1 MTMLDDLR
9 VVEPLDTVRVFG
21 LDLARADLT
30 TTVDHLLGLTDLDQF
45 SYVVTTNVDHMV
57 ELQTNVRFQ
66 RAYADAT
73 VRVADGAPIVAI
85 GRLAGHQLRHRVTG
99 ADLMPELCRQAAL
112 LGLPVAIIGGTEEV
126 NQAAVETLRSRYPS
140 IQVDGFSPFGF
151 DSDPAVSLEMVE
163 RLEAMKPKLAFFCF
177 GAPRS
182 EIWVAEHAHL
192 LPPCVAVCAGAAV
205 DFIAG
210 TVGRAPSW
218 MQFLGLEW
226 CYRLIKEPR
235 RLWKRYLVRDLA
247 FLPIAMRE
255 IVRRV
260 RRTGASKPAPAL
272 ALAPATHRSRRP
284 TGC

>member
-21 LDLARADLT
+21 VDLARADLT

-57 ELQTNVRFQ
+57 ELQSNVRFQ
-66 RAYADAT
+66 RAYATAT
-73 VRVADGAPIVAI
+73 VRVADGAPIVAV

-99 ADLMPELCRQAAL
+99 ADLMPELCRQAAV
-112 LGLPVAIIGGTEEV
+112 LGLPVAIIGGAAEV
-126 NQAAVETLRSRYPS
+126 NEAAVETLRSRYPG
-140 IQVDGFSPFGF
+140 IEVDGFSPYGF
-151 DSDPAVSLEMVE
+151 EKDPTVSRDMVD
-163 RLEAMKPKLAFFCF
+163 RLWAMKPKLAFFCF

-192 LPPCVAVCAGAAV
+192 LPSCVAVCAGAAV

-218 MQFLGLEW
+218 VQFLGLEW

-235 RLWKRYLVRDLA
+235 RLWRRYLVRDLA
-247 FLPIAMRE
+247 FLPIAARE

-260 RRTGASKPAPAL
+260 VRAGRSRPSPAMAV
-272 ALAPATHRSRRP
+272 APATHRARRP
-284 TGC
+284 RGC